1 MWVHFESIHIIQ
13 QPTYASKYPPGQ
25 GLMLAVGQVIAGQPI
40 VGVWLSTGLA
50 CAAICWMLFAWVPA
64 RWALV
69 GGLLIVFHPLVLGWS
84 QNYWGGAVAMGGGA
98 LVIGAFRRIVRKPR
112 TRDAFLMGVGMAILA
127 NSRPYEG
134 LVLSLLLSCALVGWM
149 LSKEGPSLHTSVRHI
164 VLPILMVLLLAA
176 GEIGFYNKR
185 VTGNPF
191 QMPYMLHEATYSVAP
206 NFLFQDLR
214 PEPNYRHKEFREV
227 HVDFMVPIYE
237 RQRSLPG
244 LLLGSADKFL
254 ILGFAC
260 SWLLIPPFWLLVE
273 PSILKRDW
281 WMRFAVVASGF
292 FIAALLL
299 EIWIFPHY
307 AAPATGL
314 AIIFSLRSMR
324 YLRSRRYGGAIA
336 QLVLRVTLALSV
348 TSFVIFCSRSLQS
361 EHTGWNYQRA
371 AMIAALKK
379 DKESHLVMVRHR
391 ADNPVRH
398 WVYNEADIDGAKV
411 VWAREMDAAQNRK
424 LLEYFRD
431 RRVWLLDADAE
442 RPTLVPYLLY

>member
-1 MWVHFESIHIIQ
+1 
-13 QPTYASKYPPGQ
+13 
-25 GLMLAVGQVIAGQPI
+25 
-40 VGVWLSTGLA
+40 
-50 CAAICWMLFAWVPA
+50 
-64 RWALV
+64 
-69 GGLLIVFHPLVLGWS
+69 
-84 QNYWGGAVAMGGGA
+84 MGGGA

-112 TRDAFLMGVGMAILA
+112 SGDAFLMGLGMAILA

-134 LVLSLLLSCALVGWM
+134 LVLSLLVTSALVGWM
-149 LSKEGPSLHTSVRHI
+149 LSKEGPSVHTLVRPI

-176 GEIGFYNKR
+176 GEMGFYNKR
-185 VTGNPF
+185 VTGSPF
-191 QMPYMLHEATYSVAP
+191 QMPYMLHEATYAVAP
-206 NFLFQDLR
+206 NFLFQDLQ

-237 RQRSLPG
+237 RQRSLLG

-281 WMRFAVVASGF
+281 WMRFALSVSGL

-307 AAPATGL
+307 AAPAAGL
-314 AIIFSLRSMR
+314 VIVLSLKSMR
-324 YLRSRRYGGAIA
+324 YLRSRRYGGAIG
-336 QLVLRVTLALSV
+336 QLVMGATLALSLI
-348 TSFVIFCSRSLQS
+348 SFVIFCSRSLPGK
-361 EHTGWNYQRA
+361 HTGWNYQRA

-391 ADNPVRH
+391 ADHPVHH

-431 RRVWLLDADAE
+431 RRVWLLDADVE
-442 RPTLVPYLLY
+442 SPSLVPYSPD